1 MYLFQP
7 CLARVWS
14 DFISS
19 APPSGE
25 LKRLFRT
32 MFIWLRF
39 HDENEM
45 ISEIMTLITARQD
58 IRYTTQVYALSG
70 PPWFTFDS
78 TYRCTITTI
87 PPLIQCL
94 SSNAKRN
101 PKTPCT
107 FLLSIFTWRSWKTK
121 TTRNNNFKKW
131 GYPCWNFTTGSSIN
145 EYKGKRHNFF
155 HKPVFFKNLLIWRNA
170 TGLYATGLYA
180 TYCYNI
186 SSFAYSF
193 LSTRSNFF
201 EVLTSNFHTFTAG
214 GSTRD

>member
-1 MYLFQP
+1 
-7 CLARVWS
+7 
-14 DFISS
+14 
-19 APPSGE
+19 
-25 LKRLFRT
+25 
-32 MFIWLRF
+32 
-39 HDENEM
+39 
-45 ISEIMTLITARQD
+45 MTLITARRD

-70 PPWFTFDS
+70 PPWFIFYRTH
-78 TYRCTITTI
+78 RCTITTI
-87 PPLIQCL
+87 PPLILCL

-121 TTRNNNFKKW
+121 TTRNYNFKKW

-145 EYKGKRHNFF
+145 KYKGKRHKFF
-155 HKPVFFKNLLIWRNA
+155 HKPVFSKLLIWGNA
-170 TGLYATGLYA
+170 KGLYA

-193 LSTRSNFF
+193 LSMRQNFF
-201 EVLTSNFHTFTAG
+201 EVLTSKFHTFTAR